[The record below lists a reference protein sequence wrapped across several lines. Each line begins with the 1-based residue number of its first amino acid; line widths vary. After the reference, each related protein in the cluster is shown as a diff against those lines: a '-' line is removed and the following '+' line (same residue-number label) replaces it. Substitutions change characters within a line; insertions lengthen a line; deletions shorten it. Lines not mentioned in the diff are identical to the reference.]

1 MNIILIVSEG
11 YPLRFSANNSK
22 AEFIARGLKEY
33 GCNITMIDNPFGTKG
48 IDKEISGVSE
58 KGINYYIFPRKGK
71 LSTLIKNIPRIYKIL
86 NEKKQGKDNFVILGM
101 TLYPVFIILA
111 LISTRSGY
119 KRTASFHEWHIGCKQ
134 PNLLYKIEAWLKD
147 KTFGFFLDGIFP
159 ISHFLQEKA
168 KIFNKPQLLLPIMA
182 SYNRKIC
189 PYQEK
194 NSFTF
199 CGHAEY
205 LIRNQILLN
214 AFKKVVEEVP
224 TAQLILVLFGNK
236 KQMDAMFQLIQSLN
250 IKNIEIKNQIPQEEL
265 YRIYDESLGLL
276 IPLDPDS
283 LQDKA
288 RFSQKI
294 AEYVGSKRPL
304 ITNNV
309 GEISYYFIHQE
320 TAEII
325 SYDVN
330 GFYKGMK
337 ELINNHS
344 LANKIG
350 EKGFEVGK
358 KYFNYKTVSDNIQSF
373 LKTI

>member
-11 YPLRFSANNSK
+11 YPLHFSANNSK
-22 AEFIARGLKEY
+22 AEFIARGLNEH
-33 GCNITMIDNPFGTKG
+33 GCNVTMIDNPFGTKG
-48 IDKEISGVSE
+48 IDKEIVGVSE
-58 KGINYYIFPRKGK
+58 TGINYYIFPRKGK
-71 LSTLIKNIPRIYKIL
+71 LSTILKNIPKIWQIL
-86 NEKKQGKDNFVILGM
+86 KEKKQEKNNFVILGM
-101 TLYPVFIILA
+101 TLYPVYIILA
-111 LISTRSGY
+111 LICTILGY
-119 KRTASFHEWHIGCKQ
+119 KKTALFHEWHIGCKQ
-134 PNLLYKIEAWLKD
+134 PNFAYKIEAWLKD

-159 ISHFLQEKA
+159 ISHFLQDKA

-182 SYNRKIC
+182 SYNRKRY
-189 PYQEK
+189 PYK
-194 NSFTF
+194 DNNCFTF

-214 AFKKVVEEVP
+214 AFKKVVEENS
-224 TAQLILVLFGNK
+224 TAHLILVLFGNK
-236 KQMDAMFQLIQSLN
+236 KQMDTMYQLIKNIN
-250 IKNIEIKNQIPQEEL
+250 IKNIEIKTQIPQEEL

-276 IPLDPDS
+276 IPLDPNS

-309 GEISYYFIHQE
+309 GEISHYFIHQE

-344 LANKIG
+344 LADKIG
-350 EKGFEVGK
+350 EKGFEVGE
-358 KYFNYKTVSDNIQSF
+358 KYFNYKTISDSIQSF